1 MLGRCVG
8 ASQLAAR
15 MMTLLVL
22 GSPSLAMAYI
32 ASGRIHGYFSL
43 KLHLWDIAAAA
54 VILREAGGVVTNL
67 SGGSWLHSDGAYCCE

>member
-1 MLGRCVG
+1 
-8 ASQLAAR
+8 

-22 GSPSLAMAYI
+22 GSPALAMAYI
-32 ASGRIHGYFSL
+32 ASGRIHGYFNL

-67 SGGSWLHSDGAYCCE
+67 QWRLVAPLRRCLRCE